1 MKLNLYFAAP
11 EISIGRSARLKM
23 KWSKNSMIFM
33 QCTNVFQKNK
43 FSIFLIKGNNC
54 LGLYDTSLSMF
65 SFNMLQ
71 PILSVVTQSSEGV
84 SKSSVQTKKCKI

>member
-11 EISIGRSARLKM
+11 EISIGNSARLKM
-23 KWSKNSMIFM
+23 KWSKNSMVFM

-54 LGLYDTSLSMF
+54 LGQFIHVFVQY
-65 SFNMLQ
+65 
-71 PILSVVTQSSEGV
+71 VTANFISCDSI
-84 SKSSVQTKKCKI
+84 K